1 MRKLSANINHQH
13 RNLQK
18 LIKSSPLSSLVTTIL
33 IIVILQ
39 NFEIHQALKR
49 PLSNEH
55 PLDYFL
61 IIIISIS
68 SMIKIMT
75 KVMVITIS
83 SYWRPLRA
91 LVCAIRLRR
100 NDQLLPDHQICL
112 LLIIILIIILLL
124 LIIIMIKVLLS
135 QLKIRCTQIKTYSW
149 DNAQVINQW
158 YEKSNVSVL

>member
-68 SMIKIMT
+68 SMIKIMIM
-75 KVMVITIS
+75 VMVITIS

-124 LIIIMIKVLLS
+124 LIITIKILLS